1 MSEISI
7 NTVENI
13 DEVEQKSLLI
23 TCTKKLQRYYR
34 VTLHFLDFRK
44 FHHPLLSTLSLLL
57 ASREYDDNT

>member
-23 TCTKKLQRYYR
+23 TCTAKSHRCNG
-34 VTLHFLDFRK
+34 VTLHFLDFHQK
-44 FHHPLLSTLSLLL
+44 DFPKIPPPLPLLPL
-57 ASREYDDNT
+57 E

>member
-1 MSEISI
+1 MNEISLT
-7 NTVENI
+7 TVKNI

-44 FHHPLLSTLSLLL
+44 FHHPLLLTLPLLL
-57 ASREYDDNT
+57 ASREYEDNT